1 MFLEQ
6 YDKINLLINIIILI
20 VNADKLKL
28 ILIWKKYQEGKNI
41 RLAKKKT
48 YDVKFYYLLQ
58 VIGNWLFSHWLTVC
72 SLIPRTVHVLCYTSI
87 GIGTRICSLYVI

>member
-6 YDKINLLINIIILI
+6 NDKINLLINIIILI

-41 RLAKKKT
+41 RLANKN
-48 YDVKFYYLLQ
+48 LLWCK
-58 VIGNWLFSHWLTVC
+58 ILLFIASN
-72 SLIPRTVHVLCYTSI
+72 R
-87 GIGTRICSLYVI
+87 

>member
-6 YDKINLLINIIILI
+6 NDKINLLINIIILI

-41 RLAKKKT
+41 RLAKKN
-48 YDVKFYYLLQ
+48 LLWCK
-58 VIGNWLFSHWLTVC
+58 ILLFIASN
-72 SLIPRTVHVLCYTSI
+72 R
-87 GIGTRICSLYVI
+87 

>member
-6 YDKINLLINIIILI
+6 NDKINLLINIIILI

-41 RLAKKKT
+41 RLAKKKL
-48 YDVKFYYLLQ
+48 VMM
-58 VIGNWLFSHWLTVC
+58 
-72 SLIPRTVHVLCYTSI
+72 
-87 GIGTRICSLYVI
+87 